1 MFLALCGWCTTLE
14 GAAPTGKPARI
25 TDEDKAAMAELGKSL
40 KAQIVWSSSRLSGK
54 HDIFIINSDGGER
67 KPLTKS
73 NNVDWF
79 PRFSPD
85 GRQVLFVRSKM
96 PWTSEAGAH
105 SHKRWDLFVINVD
118 GTGEKKVVKDACWGN
133 WIDGGKSIL
142 FARNDKVYKVDLASG
157 EEKLLLDSAVPL
169 RGAILQQPEF
179 SPDGKC
185 MSITLR
191 GRRRETGIWN
201 FEKKEWT
208 KVGGGCQIAWFP
220 GGGRIYWM
228 NPTGNGGSEVLS
240 TEVKDGAPV
249 KARPKHAE
257 LRWVDLPGRRSHEYF
272 PKVSAD
278 GKWLVWCATIYGH
291 DHDIYDYE
299 VFCWR
304 IGEPIEKAVR
314 LTFHSGN
321 DRWPDIHV
329 MNEAETE
336 AEK

>member
-1 MFLALCGWCTTLE
+1 MLA
-14 GAAPTGKPARI
+14 AAPTGKPVEM
-25 TDEDKAAMAELGKSL
+25 TDEDKAAIAELGKVL
-40 KAQIVWSSSRLSGK
+40 RARIVWSSSRLSGK
-54 HDIFIINSDGGER
+54 HDIFIVNSDGSEK
-67 KPLTKS
+67 KPLTES
-73 NNVDWF
+73 DHVDWF

-85 GRQVLFVRSKM
+85 GKQVLFTRSKM
-96 PWTSEAGAH
+96 AWTSEADAH
-105 SHKRWDLFVINVD
+105 RNKRWDLFVINVD

-133 WIDGGKSIL
+133 WVDGGKSIL
-142 FARNDKVYKVDLASG
+142 CARNDKILKVNIASG
-157 EEKLLLDSAVPL
+157 EEEILLDSSSGPLAGAV
-169 RGAILQQPEF
+169 LQQPEL

-185 MSITLR
+185 LAITLR

-201 FEKKEWT
+201 REAGAWT
-208 KVGGGCQIAWFP
+208 RVGGGCQIAWFP
-220 GGGRIYWM
+220 DGKRIYWM

-240 TEVKDGAPV
+240 TDVKDGAPV
-249 KARPKHAE
+249 EARPRHAD

-304 IGEPIEKAVR
+304 ISDPIEKAVR

-321 DRWPDIHV
+321 DRWPDIFIV
-329 MNEAETE
+329 DEKAQETE
-336 AEK
+336 QQ